1 MSSALLL
8 ILCALF
14 TFYLYLRKRQKYWT
28 ELGVPSVDRKFLFEI
43 AWDYPRGHRSLEEIT
58 EDVYW
63 STPNAPFLGSYSAL
77 MRPILFVRDPEIIYR
92 LTIKD
97 FNHFPIRQPPL
108 TAGGRLIHNLMLLA
122 GEEWKTV
129 RSKLMPTFSRR
140 KLKGMYHLVEECA
153 QTLVDEH
160 FR

>member
-1 MSSALLL
+1 MSSVLLL

-14 TFYLYLRKRQKYWT
+14 TFYLYLRKRQRYWT

-77 MRPILFVRDPEIIYR
+77 MRPILFVRDPEIIYHM
-92 LTIKD
+92 TIRD
-97 FNHFPIRQPPL
+97 FSHFPVRQQPLNGGGPL
-108 TAGGRLIHNLMLLA
+108 TNNVTLLA
-122 GEEWKTV
+122 GDEWKTV
-129 RSKLMPTFSRR
+129 RSKLIPTFSKS
-140 KLKGMYHLVEECA
+140 KLKGMYNLVEECTA
-153 QTLVDEH
+153 MLAKEY